1 MTPTHGDSVLTG
13 CIQGLPAFPAA
24 VMMRMPCFSVL
35 RREKRLAENQLEKRN
50 RRGDENDVREDTKNK
65 NKNIILIKQ
74 IISVVL
80 RRVGRLISIFMQSF
94 ILIWV

>member
-1 MTPTHGDSVLTG
+1 M
-13 CIQGLPAFPAA
+13 
-24 VMMRMPCFSVL
+24 SVL

>member
-1 MTPTHGDSVLTG
+1 M
-13 CIQGLPAFPAA
+13 
-24 VMMRMPCFSVL
+24 SVL

-80 RRVGRLISIFMQSF
+80 RRVGRLISIFLQSF